1 MVMMITIINY
11 YGFFYNYTIIVIV
24 IKMRE
29 KCVFVIN
36 PKSIFTSS
44 FGETPTTIILVLVLV
59 ILFDGNIHIH
69 NLCYYICNLS
79 FFVSMWQF
87 LSLSLSLSYFS
98 LPFLT
103 LPVLSF
109 IIIII
114 FKVNTKILYYIALDC
129 NIYIER
135 EKKKYQS
142 QRSLLTMLLLLLKC
156 LMFVVTFMMMKMIT
170 KTYTLFY
177 TYIYIL

>member
-87 LSLSLSLSYFS
+87 LSLSLSLT
-98 LPFLT
+98 FLF
-103 LPVLSF
+103 LFWLCQYLVS
-109 IIIII
+109 
-114 FKVNTKILYYIALDC
+114 
-129 NIYIER
+129 
-135 EKKKYQS
+135 
-142 QRSLLTMLLLLLKC
+142 LLLLFLRSILKYY
-156 LMFVVTFMMMKMIT
+156 IT
-170 KTYTLFY
+170 LHWIV
-177 TYIYIL
+177 IYI